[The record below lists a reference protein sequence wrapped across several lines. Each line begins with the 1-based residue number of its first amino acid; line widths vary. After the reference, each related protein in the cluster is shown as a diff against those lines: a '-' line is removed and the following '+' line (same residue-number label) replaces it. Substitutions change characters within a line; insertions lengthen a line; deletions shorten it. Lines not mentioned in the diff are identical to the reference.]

1 MKILS
6 VNVNN
11 FGGTNDKPL
20 LNDYRLPNGK
30 NDFGTWNQAVDEW
43 RISNKICFQ
52 KNVNAITNLAKDF
65 DIIFL
70 HEVDTNCLSWIDL
83 LEKMS
88 SDFTW
93 EPANG
98 IDKSE
103 YKKGRKSISCVFI
116 KKDIGYEYENNNILN
131 KQRNIEIKVGDTHI
145 IGLHMSYDIEDWN
158 RLISRFEA
166 LQKEKFLIIG
176 DLNVFDEGTDR
187 REKFDELINVGAID
201 IWLEQGDS
209 NNVPTAN
216 TNKRIDYALSTRNL
230 YERGVY
236 EVILNYIRLENF
248 TDHAAIV
255 VTYSD

>member
-116 KKDIGYEYENNNILN
+116 KKDIEYEYENNNILN
-131 KQRNIEIKVGDTHI
+131 KQTPLYN
-145 IGLHMSYDIEDWN
+145 
-158 RLISRFEA
+158 FF
-166 LQKEKFLIIG
+166 Q
-176 DLNVFDEGTDR
+176 
-187 REKFDELINVGAID
+187 
-201 IWLEQGDS
+201 
-209 NNVPTAN
+209 
-216 TNKRIDYALSTRNL
+216 KRI
-230 YERGVY
+230 
-236 EVILNYIRLENF
+236 
-248 TDHAAIV
+248 
-255 VTYSD
+255 TYRITFVL